1 MYIHYLEDTNLLHRL
16 KGDFLLGILRRLLK
30 ERENLHVVLM
40 SATLNAELFAQYFDA
55 PAIMVSSEIE
65 VTNAI
70 FY

>member
-1 MYIHYLEDTNLLHRL
+1 M
-16 KGDFLLGILRRLLK
+16 
-30 ERENLHVVLM
+30 VLM

-70 FY
+70 FYLSIHRRYPEGCLMLK